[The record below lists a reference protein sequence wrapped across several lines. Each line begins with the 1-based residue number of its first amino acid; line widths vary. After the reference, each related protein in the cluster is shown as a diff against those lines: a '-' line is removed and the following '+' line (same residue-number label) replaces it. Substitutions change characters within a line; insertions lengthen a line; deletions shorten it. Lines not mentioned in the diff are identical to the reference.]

1 MRIVTGKFKGKEI
14 LSPPTGIELRP
25 TSDKVR
31 EALFDR
37 IRPFLKDKLF
47 LDLYAGS
54 GAVGIEALSEGAKFV
69 AFVEKS
75 PVSLRTLKKNVAM
88 FGVKKDITII
98 KKDVLLLLKN
108 PQKLLDR
115 VNEPFDFVF
124 LDPPFPLKIAGRTV
138 ELLANFPLIK
148 EGTLIIAEH
157 WKIEELKDNY
167 SGKFLLKK
175 TKERRYGKVMLSY
188 YSVSEKS
195 KKAGEDN
202 SETELLIS
210 H

>member
-14 LSPPTGIELRP
+14 LSPPVGIELRP

-37 IRPFLKDKLF
+37 IRPFLSGKTF

-54 GAVGIEALSEGAKFV
+54 GAVGIEALSEGARFV

-75 PVSLRTLKKNVAM
+75 PVSLRTLKKNVAI

-108 PQKLLDR
+108 PQKILDR
-115 VNEPFDFVF
+115 VDEPFDFVF
-124 LDPPFPLKIAGRTV
+124 LDPPFPLKIAGKTV
-138 ELLANFPLIK
+138 ELLADFPLLK
-148 EGTLIIAEH
+148 EGALVIAEH
-157 WKIEELKDNY
+157 WKIENLENKY
-167 SGKFLLKK
+167 EGKFLLTK
-175 TKERRYGKVMLSY
+175 TKERRYGKVVLSY
-188 YSVSEKS
+188 YTVSEN
-195 KKAGEDN
+195 AGSMD
-202 SETELLIS
+202 
-210 H
+210 